1 VIVRGNPFQGA
12 TVGTASGAGQ
22 RGYTVIVPVDCSAS
36 EDVYHEQYGAFI
48 WQRAAL
54 RGVTSNV
61 TMTRSTIIKFWRHL
75 ARQPGPRSGA
85 DSRFQ

>member
-22 RGYTVIVPVDCSAS
+22 RGYTVIVPVDRSAS
-36 EDVYHEQYGAFI
+36 EDVYHEEYGAFI

-54 RGVTSNV
+54 RG
-61 TMTRSTIIKFWRHL
+61 
-75 ARQPGPRSGA
+75 
-85 DSRFQ
+85 